1 MSVFSQS
8 PLFQRRNWKLSS
20 VSISS
25 TLPLRGPQSAGL
37 VKEAFLPMLHATG
50 NIEDGSLFVGK
61 KREIYVMRVGDSL
74 ERKVGG

>member
-1 MSVFSQS
+1 
-8 PLFQRRNWKLSS
+8 
-20 VSISS
+20 
-25 TLPLRGPQSAGL
+25 
-37 VKEAFLPMLHATG
+37 MLHATG